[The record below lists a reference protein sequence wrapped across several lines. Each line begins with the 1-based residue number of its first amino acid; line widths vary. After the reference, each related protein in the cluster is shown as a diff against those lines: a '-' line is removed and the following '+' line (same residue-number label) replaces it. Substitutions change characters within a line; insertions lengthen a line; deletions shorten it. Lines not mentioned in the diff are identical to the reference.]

1 MSLIDD
7 ALRRAREEAALRD
20 AAGRPGASR
29 WAPSHIPGRRRSAW
43 KPAAALVAVFL
54 AGSAAAWLLV
64 GRSRVAPVP
73 APAASP
79 SEPAPLSNLPAAPL
93 ANRTAAAAPALPEKP
108 EPPARNGIRPEA
120 VSRRPAAKSFP
131 AHEPAPPAPAPSAAA
146 PNAASP
152 STPARSTFVRT
163 ATLAGGE
170 TIELG
175 GIVYSEG
182 NPVALINGKVVAPG
196 GLVGDYTV
204 VQIRP
209 ERVDFSGNGA
219 SFSIL
224 LR

>member
-7 ALRRAREEAALRD
+7 ALKRAREEAALQD
-20 AAGRPGASR
+20 AAKRPGSSR
-29 WAPSHIPGRRRSAW
+29 WAPSHIPTRRRPVW
-43 KPAAALVAVFL
+43 KAAAALAAVFL
-54 AGSAAAWLLV
+54 AGSGAAWLFF
-64 GRSRVAPVP
+64 GRNAARPVP
-73 APAASP
+73 SPAERP
-79 SEPAPLSNLPAAPL
+79 SVPGPQQARIPANAPAPLP
-93 ANRTAAAAPALPEKP
+93 KV
-108 EPPARNGIRPEA
+108 EPPARNR
-120 VSRRPAAKSFP
+120 SRRAPDARAPAASSP
-131 AHEPAPPAPAPSAAA
+131 ETDAPPVATATAPRAAA
-146 PNAASP
+146 PTRN
-152 STPARSTFVRT
+152 TFVRT

-196 GLVGDYTV
+196 DLVGDYTV

-219 SFSIL
+219 TFSIL